1 MASWARIMACLAA
14 VLGFWL
20 SGPARAQELVASLS
34 THRVLIGSNY
44 TGAQIAVFGSVER
57 EGRSVGRAD
66 PYDIIVTVIGPRQQ
80 LVVREKSHHG
90 LLWLNDAQ
98 RKFADAPSFLAS
110 MTNRTV
116 GEMGNADDARRLQ
129 VGLRN
134 RLLPLSSVAEADP
147 ELLRFVDA
155 LIRLKAQDKL
165 YQEIERGVTFLT
177 PSLFRSGIVLPP
189 TAPTGN
195 YEVFVELVSGAV
207 SLARQQT
214 SFEVV
219 QIGFEQ
225 QVAWVAR
232 NWSMTYG
239 LVTAIMALIFGWLAT
254 VIFRRD

>member
-1 MASWARIMACLAA
+1 
-14 VLGFWL
+14 
-20 SGPARAQELVASLS
+20 
-34 THRVLIGSNY
+34 
-44 TGAQIAVFGSVER
+44 
-57 EGRSVGRAD
+57 
-66 PYDIIVTVIGPRQQ
+66 
-80 LVVREKSHHG
+80 
-90 LLWLNDAQ
+90 
-98 RKFADAPSFLAS
+98 

-134 RLLPLSSVAEADP
+134 RLLPPSSVAQADP

-177 PSLFRSGIVLPP
+177 PSLFRSSIVLPA